1 MGMPALHRRWTAAE
15 VRELMSDPNPTP
27 RYELL
32 DGDLLVTPAPRP
44 IHQRVVQQLYLLLA
58 PYVAANGIGEV
69 LLSPADLELQ
79 PETILQPDLFV
90 VPLGHI
96 PHDTWATVKAL
107 LLAVEVL
114 SPSSAHFDRVRKR
127 RFFQR
132 VGVPEYW
139 VVDTDARLIERWRPG
154 DERPELAD
162 GRFAW
167 SPPDA
172 AEPLDVD
179 VVRLFDLAQPPRVQE

>member
-1 MGMPALHRRWTAAE
+1 MGMPALHRRWTATE

-32 DGDLLVTPAPRP
+32 DGDLLVTPSPRP
-44 IHQRVVQQLYLLLA
+44 AHQRMVQQLYLLLA
-58 PYVAANGIGEV
+58 PYVERSGIGEV
-69 LLSPADLELQ
+69 LLSPADLELE

-90 VPLGHI
+90 VPHGHI
-96 PHDTWATVKAL
+96 PGDTWTTVKAL

-127 RFFQR
+127 RFLQR

-139 VVDTDARLIERWRPG
+139 VVDVDARLIERWRPG

-162 GRFAW
+162 GRFEW
-167 SPPDA
+167 TPPDA
-172 AEPLDVD
+172 EEPLGVD
-179 VVRLFDLAQPPRVQE
+179 VVRLFARAQPPRPSE

>member
-1 MGMPALHRRWTAAE
+1 MGMPALHRHWTAAE
-15 VRELMSDPNPTP
+15 VRALMSDTNPAP

-44 IHQRVVQQLYLLLA
+44 IHQRVVQQLHLLLA
-58 PYVAANGIGEV
+58 PYVERSGIGEV

-90 VPLGHI
+90 VPHGHI
-96 PHDTWATVKAL
+96 PHETWAAVKAL

-132 VGVPEYW
+132 VAVPEYW
-139 VVDTDARLIERWRPG
+139 VVDPDARLIERWRPG

-172 AEPLDVD
+172 VESLDVD
-179 VVRLFDLAQPPRVQE
+179 VVRMFDLAQPPRVRE

>member
-1 MGMPALHRRWTAAE
+1 
-15 VRELMSDPNPTP
+15 
-27 RYELL
+27 
-32 DGDLLVTPAPRP
+32 
-44 IHQRVVQQLYLLLA
+44 
-58 PYVAANGIGEV
+58 
-69 LLSPADLELQ
+69 
-79 PETILQPDLFV
+79 
-90 VPLGHI
+90 
-96 PHDTWATVKAL
+96 
-107 LLAVEVL
+107 VL
-114 SPSSAHFDRVRKR
+114 SPSSAHFDPVRKR

-172 AEPLDVD
+172 VEPLDVD
-179 VVRLFDLAQPPRVQE
+179 IVRQFDLAQPPSVQQ

>member
-1 MGMPALHRRWTAAE
+1 MGMPALHRRWTAVQ

-58 PYVAANGIGEV
+58 PYVAASGIGEV
-69 LLSPADLELQ
+69 LLSPADLELK
-79 PETILQPDLFV
+79 PETILQPDVFV

-96 PHDTWATVKAL
+96 PQDTWATVKAL

-179 VVRLFDLAQPPRVQE
+179 VVRLFDLAQPPRAQK

>member
-1 MGMPALHRRWTAAE
+1 MGMPALHRRWTAAQ

-32 DGDLLVTPAPRP
+32 DGDLFVTPSPRP
-44 IHQRVVQQLYLLLA
+44 IHQRVVQHLYLLLA
-58 PYVAANGIGEV
+58 PYVERTGIGEV
-69 LLSPADLELQ
+69 LLSPADLELE

-90 VPLGHI
+90 VPRGHI
-96 PHDTWATVKAL
+96 PDDSWAAVKAL

-114 SPSSAHFDRVRKR
+114 PPSSAHFDRVRKR

-132 VGVPEYW
+132 IGTPEYW
-139 VVDTDARLIERWRPG
+139 VVDIDARLIERWRPG

-162 GRFAW
+162 GRFEW

-172 AEPLDVD
+172 SEPLEIDVAG
-179 VVRLFDLAQPPRVQE
+179 LFDRARPPRFHE

>member
-1 MGMPALHRRWTAAE
+1 MGMPALHRRWMAAQ

-32 DGDLLVTPAPRP
+32 DGDLLVTPSPRP
-44 IHQRVVQQLYLLLA
+44 IHQRVVQQLHLLLA
-58 PYVAANGIGEV
+58 PYVERNGIGEV
-69 LLSPADLELQ
+69 LLSPADLELE

-90 VPLGHI
+90 VPRGHI
-96 PHDTWATVKAL
+96 PDDTWATVKAL

-127 RFFQR
+127 RFLQR

-139 VVDTDARLIERWRPG
+139 VVDIDARLIERWRPG

-172 AEPLDVD
+172 DEPLDVD
-179 VVRLFDLAQPPRVQE
+179 VAALFARAQPPRFHE